1 MLTGSGVL
9 AAACL
14 VLGVAPQLA
23 VKYVLN
29 PLLPA
34 LGVQPLAGVSWFGFA
49 AGQGAWYATGGLA
62 LSLIALSFGTIVYWL
77 PLAGR
82 RTALATAGGAPGVF
96 TGGEPL
102 APNGHLGAAD
112 FSSIVQTNLRS
123 FYNAFDVDRYWLA
136 LWRGLCALALRIESI
151 MSALESRPV
160 AALTAF
166 AALVAAAGWLFSPPH
181 ESASAVAVLPLGGLA
196 ASVGIALAGLLIATA
211 AAKATRSYLPVLAAA
226 GILACAGILATGA
239 LARAACLEAA
249 SVLALLA
256 VWRSAKNAKAR
267 NAYLTA
273 VLLSAVGMIGGT
285 IAGEHGNPS
294 LALILLLPGV
304 AVKLGLFP
312 LWFWIPL
319 LAESVPAVIGGLVI
333 GTVDVAAFAEV
344 LTLRGSEP
352 ALFASSTPWL
362 LLAVATA
369 LCGALLALAQ
379 RDLKRVLAFSTIT
392 DMGLLTAGVVLG
404 GQYGLAGAMLGASVH
419 AIGKALLFASVVGP
433 EADGERLRNARG
445 LASRHP
451 LSGMGFVVGALAV
464 LGVPPTLGYAAHWRI
479 FAAASANPLLLT
491 ALAVAAMLSVAMYGR
506 AIALF
511 WWGPPDTPPPDS
523 RAYSR
528 PVLGAAVI
536 LLSLAVLA
544 AGIWPQFFG
553 GVK

>member
-1 MLTGSGVL
+1 
-9 AAACL
+9 
-14 VLGVAPQLA
+14 
-23 VKYVLN
+23 
-29 PLLPA
+29 
-34 LGVQPLAGVSWFGFA
+34 
-49 AGQGAWYATGGLA
+49 
-62 LSLIALSFGTIVYWL
+62 
-77 PLAGR
+77 
-82 RTALATAGGAPGVF
+82 
-96 TGGEPL
+96 
-102 APNGHLGAAD
+102 
-112 FSSIVQTNLRS
+112 VQTNLRS

-445 LASRHP
+445 LASWHP